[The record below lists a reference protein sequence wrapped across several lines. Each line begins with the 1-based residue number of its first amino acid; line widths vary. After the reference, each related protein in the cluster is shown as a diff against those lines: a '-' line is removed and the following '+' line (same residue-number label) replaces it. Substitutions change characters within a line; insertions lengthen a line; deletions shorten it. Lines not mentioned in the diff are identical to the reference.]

1 MARITVDTGAVRLS
15 RRTAL
20 FLLAFGVW
28 SWVLWP
34 TFFRNIWASDRS
46 WIADSPTPYLLVHL
60 VIAVVSLVLGTAIG
74 VLGWRGYRASRSGTP
89 AGEAADPGRT

>member
-1 MARITVDTGAVRLS
+1 MARATVDTGAVRLS

-34 TFFRNIWASDRS
+34 TFFRNIWVSDRS
-46 WIADSPTPYLLVHL
+46 WIAGSPTPYLLVHL
-60 VIAVVSLVLGTAIG
+60 VIAAVSLVLGTAIG
-74 VLGWRGYRASRSGTP
+74 VLGWRGYRATRS
-89 AGEAADPGRT
+89 

>member
-1 MARITVDTGAVRLS
+1 MSIS

-28 SWVLWP
+28 TWVLWP
-34 TFFRNIWASDRS
+34 TFLVNISSDARA
-46 WIADSPTPYLLVHL
+46 WDAGSPTAFLAVHV

-74 VLGWRGYRASRSGTP
+74 VLGWKGLRRA
-89 AGEAADPGRT
+89 

>member
-1 MARITVDTGAVRLS
+1 MRIS

-28 SWVLWP
+28 TWVLWP
-34 TFFRNIWASDRS
+34 TFLRNIS
-46 WIADSPTPYLLVHL
+46 ADARAWDAGSPTAFLLVHV

-74 VLGWRGYRASRSGTP
+74 VLGWKAWRRS
-89 AGEAADPGRT
+89 